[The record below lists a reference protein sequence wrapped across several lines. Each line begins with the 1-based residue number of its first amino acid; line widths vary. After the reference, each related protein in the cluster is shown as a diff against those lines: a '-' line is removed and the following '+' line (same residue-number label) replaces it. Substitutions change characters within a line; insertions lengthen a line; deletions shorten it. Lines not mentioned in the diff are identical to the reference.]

1 MCLVLLSFQHFHLP
15 YETPFLRAHLYG
27 SIRAFQIC
35 SKLTARRKWET
46 LSIWKTH
53 MILQYLIHMILYTL
67 RQYMENKNHVSIKS
81 LKEKSNIKP
90 HLSVGLPHAQMT
102 NLETWSDLTD
112 QLFYIAKQLFSFS
125 V

>member
-1 MCLVLLSFQHFHLP
+1 
-15 YETPFLRAHLYG
+15 
-27 SIRAFQIC
+27 
-35 SKLTARRKWET
+35 
-46 LSIWKTH
+46 

-81 LKEKSNIKP
+81 LKEKLNIKP

>member
-1 MCLVLLSFQHFHLP
+1 
-15 YETPFLRAHLYG
+15 
-27 SIRAFQIC
+27 
-35 SKLTARRKWET
+35 
-46 LSIWKTH
+46 
-53 MILQYLIHMILYTL
+53 
-67 RQYMENKNHVSIKS
+67 MENKNHVSIKS

-90 HLSVGLPHAQMT
+90 HLSVELPHAQMT